1 MTKSHQKTLHCRLI
15 SPEQTVLD
23 GHAWFVVL
31 PAHDGQV
38 GVAVDHAPLICKLG
52 IGPLRIDTIEGHRC
66 YFIDGGFA
74 RVRNNELVILASTAV
89 PADQIDPAV
98 AQEQL
103 DRARAM
109 PLADPARRDCLL
121 RAKTQLDLVRAEADQ
136 TGRAARTN

>member
-1 MTKSHQKTLHCRLI
+1 MTESQQKTLHCRLI

-23 GHAWFVVL
+23 GHAWFAAL

-52 IGPLRIDTIEGHRC
+52 IGSLRIDTIEGRRY

-89 PADQIDPAV
+89 PADQIDPAT
-98 AQEQL
+98 AQERLAQ
-103 DRARAM
+103 ARSM
-109 PLADPARRDCLL
+109 SLADPARHDCLL
-121 RAKTQLDLVRAEADQ
+121 RAKTQLALVRAEARKA
-136 TGRAARTN
+136 G

>member
-1 MTKSHQKTLHCRLI
+1 MTESQQTTLHCRLI
-15 SPEQTVLD
+15 NPEQTVLD
-23 GHAWFVVL
+23 GYASFAAL

-52 IGPLRIDTIEGHRC
+52 IGSLRIDTTEDRRY

-89 PADQIDPAV
+89 PADQIDPAI

-103 DRARAM
+103 AQARAM
-109 PLADPARRDCLL
+109 SLGDPARHDCLL
-121 RAKTQLDLVRAEADQ
+121 RAKTQLVLARK
-136 TGRAARTN
+136 TG